1 MFSGKYKER
10 AAQFTE
16 SCNQLFIRLGEVRR
30 KAEHHAS
37 MDRMGEIL
45 DGQQRAQE
53 AQQRAQDALL
63 LKIEGLRQEALVRAK
78 QEDEEEGKRLQLMN
92 ASELAKDANIAGDL
106 ENSTDVGV
114 TDTNETVKAML
125 NELGGGGESTVLDF
139 LTIVHNL
146 AEDETASRTLS
157 RFGSVDGHTSHAAPS
172 HARSAGK
179 PVSYIAESD
188 LQYTGKV
195 LGKGGNGEVREAKI
209 ASFGNELVAVKTI
222 LLKHQASQDEDGS
235 TTAAKKELVK
245 KSFQAELDIH
255 QKLRSQPVLQ
265 VYGSNVQELGRYY
278 IVSERMHKGSLAD
291 CIK

>member
-1 MFSGKYKER
+1 MG
-10 AAQFTE
+10 Q
-16 SCNQLFIRLGEVRR
+16 
-30 KAEHHAS
+30 
-37 MDRMGEIL
+37 MDQIL
-45 DGQQRAQE
+45 DGQQRAHE
-53 AQQRAQDALL
+53 AQQRAQHALL
-63 LKIEGLRQEALVRAK
+63 LKIEGLRKEELDKAK
-78 QEDEEEGKRLQLMN
+78 EEDEEERKRLQVMN
-92 ASELAKDANIAGDL
+92 ASQLVKDANIEDDL
-106 ENSTDVGV
+106 AKATDDDV
-114 TDTNETVKAML
+114 TDTNETMKAIL
-125 NELGGGGESTVLDF
+125 NEIGGGGGGQEDNNTSTVLAF
-139 LTIVHNL
+139 LNIVYNL

-157 RFGSVDGHTSHAAPS
+157 RFGSVDGHTSHAAAS
-172 HARSAGK
+172 HAGSAGK
-179 PVSYIAESD
+179 PVSYIAESY

-255 QKLRSQPVLQ
+255 QKLRSQHVLQ
-265 VYGSNVQELGRYY
+265 VYGGNVQEKGRYY